1 MQTGYSATDTDF
13 TEAENARRNRKRA
26 DMIDRGIDMALGQ
39 GFASAERFM
48 QANPDSPDILAGIL
62 HRRLDRHGKTS
73 PHTPAP
79 DTGLSPS

>member
-1 MQTGYSATDTDF
+1 MQSEYSAAGTDF
-13 TEAENARRNRKRA
+13 GEEENARRNRKRA
-26 DMIDRGIDMALGQ
+26 DMVERGIDMALGR